1 MMMSV
6 LWTMKDWT
14 MLGSALPRVQTGQS
28 GGGLKLLAIPL
39 INAMS
44 LILQIGVTGALEVRR
59 GL

>member
-1 MMMSV
+1 
-6 LWTMKDWT
+6 